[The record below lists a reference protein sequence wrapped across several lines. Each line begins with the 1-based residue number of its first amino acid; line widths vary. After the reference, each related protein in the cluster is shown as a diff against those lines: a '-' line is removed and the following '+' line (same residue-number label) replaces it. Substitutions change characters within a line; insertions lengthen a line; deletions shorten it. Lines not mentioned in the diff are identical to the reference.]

1 MIHKANIDS
10 LLRNLPPSV
19 KLVAVSKFKPAE
31 EILEAHKAGIKDFGE
46 NRPQELKWKM
56 DELPDDINWHFIGHL
71 QTNKIKMI
79 IDKVHM
85 IHSVDSMRLFSE
97 INREALKRG
106 ITVNCLLQVYIAA
119 EDTKQGL
126 SQEELNE
133 ILSVRENFGSVRIC
147 GLMGMASFTENQEVV
162 RAEFRHLKNVFESA
176 KSEYFGSDNNFCNI
190 SMGMSGDYS
199 IAVEE
204 GSTIVRIG
212 SLIFGER

>member
-1 MIHKANIDS
+1 MIHKANIES

-31 EILEAHKAGIKDFGE
+31 EILEAYKEGIKDFGE

-133 ILSVRENFGSVRIC
+133 ILSVRENYGSVRIC

>member
-1 MIHKANIDS
+1 MIHKANIES

-31 EILEAHKAGIKDFGE
+31 EILEAYKEGIKDFGE

>member
-31 EILEAHKAGIKDFGE
+31 EILEAYKEGIKDFGE

-133 ILSVRENFGSVRIC
+133 ILSVRENYGSVRIC

>member
-31 EILEAHKAGIKDFGE
+31 EILEAYKEGIKDFGE